1 MASPSRSA
9 TSSDGLGAD
18 LSPTVIKGAILIF
31 VALVLGVVL
40 LTKGTDVD
48 TASTSPGGDD
58 ATAPVGDDGGDESG
72 DEGGDDNG
80 GDTSATSAPD
90 STATTATTEP
100 AEARPPE
107 EVTVL
112 VANASGLAGAAGL
125 LGEQLSAEGY
135 LIAEPDNAKTPA
147 DGTVI
152 HYIDGFEAEARALAE
167 VLGVDLDADPE
178 AVSEVPTPVP
188 TMDENMGAANL
199 LVLLGTDLA
208 PTS

>member
-1 MASPSRSA
+1 M
-9 TSSDGLGAD
+9 
-18 LSPTVIKGAILIF
+18 IKGAILIF

-48 TASTSPGGDD
+48 TSTAAPGGDEN
-58 ATAPVGDDGGDESG
+58 APPAGDESG
-72 DEGGDDNG
+72 GGESGDDS
-80 GDTSATSAPD
+80 GDTPATSAPD
-90 STATTATTEP
+90 STATTSTTEP
-100 AEARPPE
+100 ADARPPE
-107 EVTVL
+107 ETTVL

-125 LGEQLSAEGY
+125 MGEQLTAEGY
-135 LIAEPDNAKTPA
+135 LIAEPDNAKTPT
-147 DGTVI
+147 DTTVI
-152 HYIDGFEAEARALAE
+152 HYIDGFEAEARALAA
-167 VLGVDLDADPE
+167 VLGVDLEADPD